1 MRNIIIT
8 TIALCMNI
16 LTLFF
21 IFKTSKNIKNITR
34 NMQEQISLLG
44 KKNYEITEDLEDVKR
59 VASKLNVKIVMGIVR
74 ENDIDYEELEK
85 LTDLRGNVVCVV
97 FKDITCKAKLF
108 NPLQMCLEEL
118 AEEGYKYKLVDENLE
133 ITI

>member
-59 VASKLNVKIVMGIVR
+59 VASKLNVKIVIGIVR

-85 LTDLRGNVVCVV
+85 RTDLRGNVLCVV
-97 FKDITCKAKLF
+97 FKDITCKEKLF